1 MKISLIAFLATALV
15 LSTSAVQ
22 AKGVSCKSFNQQS
35 EAQAYYQ
42 AKKPGWKKLDKD
54 NDGEACECLLGGSK
68 YGESVCR
75 SWRKKNGK

>member
-1 MKISLIAFLATALV
+1 MKIQLLALVTTAL
-15 LSTSAVQ
+15 LFSTNAVY

-35 EAQAYYQ
+35 AAQAYYQ

-54 NDGEACECLLGGSK
+54 GDGEACECLPGGSK